1 MIQNSYDAKSNN
13 TKHVAIR
20 RYTFYSRKI
29 ELLVAFTLPN
39 RKWGWIS
46 WSVKLTYIQFKAK
59 ATSISQRIDIRQ
71 QRWQTKNSLK
81 CELNRTVKTR
91 TCSDRRTKPLNIPW
105 LRRYQRTV
113 SNLINLEISHEHH
126 CSLGWVVILLCN
138 NYSFFTICITI
149 KMFEGL
155 TLLQS

>member
-1 MIQNSYDAKSNN
+1 MMQNQTIWGMLRFGDTLSIVVKPSFALLLL
-13 TKHVAIR
+13 H
-20 RYTFYSRKI
+20 RY
-29 ELLVAFTLPN
+29 PN

-59 ATSISQRIDIRQ
+59 ATSISQRIDIGQ

-91 TCSDRRTKPLNIPW
+91 TCSDRRTKPPNIPW

-113 SNLINLEISHEHH
+113 SNLINLEISREHH
-126 CSLGWVVILLCN
+126 CNLGWVLSSCYAVT
-138 NYSFFTICITI
+138 TIHS
-149 KMFEGL
+149 L
-155 TLLQS
+155 RSV

>member
-1 MIQNSYDAKSNN
+1 MMQNQTIPSMLRFGDTLSTVVKSSF
-13 TKHVAIR
+13 ALLLLY
-20 RYTFYSRKI
+20 RY
-29 ELLVAFTLPN
+29 PN